1 MPGKRDAKFKVGV
14 TDWALKLAGDPEAVL
29 WASELLFDCL
39 QVSIGR
45 KPVDGKLALTSPA
58 LQKKYLAKA
67 KELRCP
73 VGSLCLDI
81 LHDDGLKPGA
91 GGKGQ
96 RWIADAIPI
105 ARALGVQVILLPF
118 FGEQELHGQADID
131 HVGDVLRELAPA
143 AAKGHVIL
151 GLETTLSARD
161 QVRLIERSRSKAVQV
176 YYDVGNATASKFDVV
191 EEIRW
196 LGPSRLCEVHVKDNP
211 HFLGEGAI
219 DFRAIVA
226 ALADIGFSRNVV
238 LETNAPSGDVEMD
251 MIKNLNVMRALIR
264 ERNA

>member
-1 MPGKRDAKFKVGV
+1 MPGKRATKFKVGV

-45 KPVDGKLALTSPA
+45 KPVDGKLALASPA

-67 KELRCP
+67 KELGCP

-81 LHDDGLKPGA
+81 LHDEGIKPG
-91 GGKGQ
+91 GDKGQ

-118 FGEQELHGQADID
+118 FGAQELQGAADID
-131 HVGDVLRELAPA
+131 RVGDVLRELAPA
-143 AAKGHVIL
+143 AAKAHVIL

-161 QVRLIERSRSKAVQV
+161 QVRIIERSRSKAVQV
-176 YYDVGNATASKFDVV
+176 YYDVGNATAAKFDVV

-196 LGPSRLCEVHVKDNP
+196 LGAGRLCEVHVKDNP

-219 DFRAIVA
+219 DVRAIVA
-226 ALADIGFSRNVV
+226 ALADIGFARNVV
-238 LETNAPSGDVEMD
+238 LETNAPSGDIEMD

-264 ERNA
+264 DRNA